1 MILLSNGSAFM
12 SCEKRQSIDEER
24 KLERDVELLRKYAVS
39 ITYEEKR
46 NRDEEQEL
54 ERDSRA
60 LKENDTSMSREER
73 SKEEGR

>member
-1 MILLSNGSAFM
+1 M
-12 SCEKRQSIDEER
+12 
-24 KLERDVELLRKYAVS
+24 ELLRKYAVS

-54 ERDSRA
+54 ERDLRA

>member
-46 NRDEEQEL
+46 NRDEEREL
-54 ERDSRA
+54 ERDVGL
-60 LKENDTSMSREER
+60 LKEKGASISSEEI
-73 SKEEGR
+73 

>member
-1 MILLSNGSAFM
+1 VRSYEERKNA
-12 SCEKRQSIDEER
+12 DEER
-24 KLERDVELLRKYAVS
+24 
-39 ITYEEKR
+39 
-46 NRDEEQEL
+46 EL

>member
-54 ERDSRA
+54 ERDA
-60 LKENDTSMSREER
+60 GLLKENGVSISSEER
-73 SKEEGR
+73 